1 MIKEIYPELNEI
13 KEKEVLQWIL
23 VAFLKESLEF
33 LGSNPNA
40 KKTRRIDWVRKWM
53 EENTC
58 LSGEYTG
65 DIIPMND
72 LKKEIEI
79 WKKLES

>member
-1 MIKEIYPELNEI
+1 MIKAIYPDLNEI

-33 LGSNPNA
+33 LSDKKNL
-40 KKTRRIDWVRKWM
+40 KTRRIDWVRKWM